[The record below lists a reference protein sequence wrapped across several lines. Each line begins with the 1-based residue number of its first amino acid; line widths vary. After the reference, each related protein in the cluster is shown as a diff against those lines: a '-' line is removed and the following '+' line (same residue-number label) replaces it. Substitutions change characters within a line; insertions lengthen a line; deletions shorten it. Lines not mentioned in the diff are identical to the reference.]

1 MEDCVIPDVKT
12 SLRSYWHTQRLRND
26 FDGSEESFL
35 EIVMESN
42 WNWFIDYYNNPKE
55 PLVTKKTMKWWR
67 KHSQSHL
74 YEINLPDLKDW
85 VVVNWD
91 KSMIEKLVLEER
103 IDINYGEY
111 PILEAIYEKTEDP
124 LCIKLSEKIGYVRA
138 FPKQTELT
146 KAISEKYGK
155 FPIKKYYQYVS
166 KYKSE
171 RIRDYKNEKAN
182 EFKQEIGFCFGFKTF
197 TKKAQ
202 FDYFNGWY
210 FEGQKYNVGDVLS
223 IDIGTEWAN
232 LKSDDSEKDRAQKI
246 KNAKIT
252 SMGYHFIGTDEI
264 GTIDDSKKIQEIISR
279 AKLIITFNG
288 FRFDSIV
295 LKNNGIDI
303 EKNHYDV
310 FDCIVRHKRIKK
322 SLNYYTDLNDL
333 IKKQRGN
340 AMVDARRLSSLFYL
354 LTTLG
359 MKITENE
366 TIKTSLTEGINKI
379 PEPIDYGFRGNAC
392 YDFLQSEGIIIKHE

>member
-1 MEDCVIPDVKT
+1 MKDCLIPDVKT
-12 SLRSYWHTQRLRND
+12 PLRSYWHTQRLRND

-35 EIVMESN
+35 KIVRESD
-42 WNWFIDYYNNPKE
+42 WNWFIDYYDNPKK
-55 PLVTKKTMKWWR
+55 PLVTEKTMEGWLK
-67 KHSQSHL
+67 QSHL

-85 VVVNWD
+85 VVINWD
-91 KSMIEKLVLEER
+91 KSMIEKLVLEQKIE
-103 IDINYGEY
+103 INYGEY
-111 PILEAIYEKTEDP
+111 PILEAIYKKTADP
-124 LCIKLSEKIGYVRA
+124 LCIELSEKIGYIRD

-146 KAISEKYGK
+146 TAISKKYGK
-155 FPIKKYYQYVS
+155 FPTKKYYHYVS

-171 RIRDYKNEKAN
+171 RIRGCRNKNAN
-182 EFKQEIGFCFGFKTF
+182 KFKQEIGIQFGFKTF
-197 TKKAQ
+197 TKKEQ
-202 FDYFNGWY
+202 FEHFNGWY

-223 IDIGTEWAN
+223 IDIGTEYAN
-232 LKSDDSEKDRAQKI
+232 LNSYDSEKERAHKI
-246 KNAKIT
+246 KTAKFT
-252 SMGYHFIGTDEI
+252 SMGYHFIGTDEQ
-264 GTIDDSKKIQEIISR
+264 GTIYDLKKIQEIISR

-303 EKNHYDV
+303 EKDHYDV

-322 SLNYYTDLNDL
+322 KLNDYTELNGL

-366 TIKTSLTEGINKI
+366 SIKTSLTEGINKI
-379 PEPIDYGFRGNAC
+379 PEPINYGFRGNAC
-392 YDFLQSEGIIIKHE
+392 YDFLQSEGIIISHE